1 MEPDKAEDKTKTGGL
16 LGFLSH
22 LSSSGLTIIGVLY
35 VIGYVIV
42 NGYQTKYLHYSS
54 NALQLKHIA
63 AGALYTFLTLIEV
76 LVMTTCLVD
85 GFVDWRDRLDARNIK
100 RERQRDSKMEA
111 AKPRSFWS
119 RIPKP
124 LDSGNPVLSFLE
136 IWGQAFSK
144 AGALLALVFTII
156 GVAVLPGSPALRSSL
171 KYFLGW
177 TGINLL
183 VSLFLSYT
191 LYKFHRRQFEEIFKK
206 VAQPEKKE
214 AEPSAEQAEPFDSWK
229 WFIETRRSFI
239 ERGAEKVSTTLG
251 LMLCGLFSLVLFQGL
266 YGRLNPDYGGGAL
279 YRVALSVGSESKLPE
294 DVRQAL
300 QAQGTWLLLVDRDD
314 KSVHLLL
321 VDQSGGKR
329 LFQIEA
335 SQIAALEVL
344 PTAPVFPDDVA
355 YALQHPAGA
364 GKGQ

>member
-1 MEPDKAEDKTKTGGL
+1 VEPDKGEDKTRTGGL

-85 GFVDWRDRLDARNIK
+85 GFVDWRDRMDARNIK
-100 RERQRDSKMEA
+100 RERQPDSNTEA
-111 AKPRSFWS
+111 AMPRSLWS

-124 LDSGNPVLSFLE
+124 LDVGNLVMSFLE
-136 IWGQAFSK
+136 IWGTAFSK
-144 AGALLALVFTII
+144 AAFLLALVFTII

-177 TGINLL
+177 TGINLV

-191 LYKFHRRQFEEIFKK
+191 LYKFHRGQFEEILKK

-214 AEPSAEQAEPFDSWK
+214 PDPSAEQAEPFDSWK
-229 WFIETRRSFI
+229 WLTKTRRSFI
-239 ERGAEKVSTTLG
+239 ERGAQKVSTTLG
-251 LMLCGLFSLVLFQGL
+251 LMLCALFSLVLFQSL

-279 YRVALSVGSESKLPE
+279 YRVALSFGSESKLPE
-294 DVRQAL
+294 EVRQAL
-300 QAQGTWLLLVDRDD
+300 QARGTWLLLVDRDD
-314 KSVHLLL
+314 KSVHLLR

-335 SQIAALEVL
+335 SQIVALEVL

-355 YALQHPAGA
+355 YALQHPPGA
-364 GKGQ
+364 GTGP

>member
-1 MEPDKAEDKTKTGGL
+1 VEPNKAEDKTSAGAL
-16 LGFLSH
+16 VSFLSH

-35 VIGYVIV
+35 VIGYVIA

-85 GFVDWRDRLDARNIK
+85 GFMDWRDRMDARNIK
-100 RERQRDSKMEA
+100 REQQRDSKMGA
-111 AKPRSFWS
+111 AQPRSFWS
-119 RIPKP
+119 RISQP

-177 TGINLL
+177 TGLNLL

-191 LYKFHRRQFEEIFKK
+191 IYKSRRGQFEEILEK
-206 VAQPEKKE
+206 VVPSEEKE
-214 AEPSAEQAEPFDSWK
+214 AEPSAEQEQPFDSWK
-229 WFIETRRSFI
+229 WFTKTRRSFI
-239 ERGAEKVSTTLG
+239 ERGAQKVSTTLG
-251 LMLCGLFSLVLFQGL
+251 LMLCALFSLVLFQSL

-279 YRVALSVGSESKLPE
+279 YRVALFFGSESKLPE
-294 DVRQAL
+294 EVRQVL
-300 QAQGTWLLLVDRDD
+300 QAPGTWLLLVDRDD
-314 KSVHLLL
+314 KSVHLLRI
-321 VDQSGGKR
+321 DQSGGKK

-335 SQIAALEVL
+335 SQVAAIEVL

-355 YALQHPAGA
+355 YALQHPPGA
-364 GKGQ
+364 GTGP